1 MSELPVSEISSELSD
16 KLREVGRLWASS
28 KHRPRI
34 QPEVKRHWDGLI
46 DAWADS
52 DLPLVV
58 RKSSSLRGG
67 AIAHSGGRSI
77 IFADNSPAQWA
88 FMRAF
93 RGFKYS
99 LEEISSQ
106 IESGRIPFAF
116 ATKRSEKSQMKYK
129 GTLSA
134 ADNLNKRRWK
144 LCHIDGV
151 GLRSATLL
159 EDFKI
164 ELLVNHFRLL
174 LKPSNHF
181 LVPLSWTGLGELP
194 EVIDE
199 VRKYELSTTL
209 A

>member
-1 MSELPVSEISSELSD
+1 MRELPVSDISSDLSD

-28 KHRPRI
+28 KDRPRV
-34 QPEVKRHWDGLI
+34 QSDVKRHWDELI

-58 RKSSSLRGG
+58 RESSGLRGG
-67 AIAHSGGRSI
+67 TVAHSGGRTI
-77 IFADNSPAQWA
+77 VFADNSPAQWA

-93 RGFKYS
+93 QGYTYS
-99 LEEISSQ
+99 LEEIRSEL
-106 IESGRIPFAF
+106 ESGRIPFAF

-134 ADNLNKRRWK
+134 KDNLNKRGWK

-164 ELLVNHFRLL
+164 ELLLKHFRLL

-181 LVPLSWTGLGELP
+181 LVPLRWAGLGELP

-199 VRKYELSTTL
+199 VRNYELGTAL
-209 A
+209 G